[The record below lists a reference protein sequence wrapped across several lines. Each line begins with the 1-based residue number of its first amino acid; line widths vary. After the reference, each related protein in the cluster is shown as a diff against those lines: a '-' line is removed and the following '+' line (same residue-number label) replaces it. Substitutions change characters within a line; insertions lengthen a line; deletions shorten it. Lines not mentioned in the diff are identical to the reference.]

1 MTLPD
6 EKPTNE
12 ALLEEFEDKISTSRA
27 KTTIK
32 KQKNIIQNFIKYLN
46 CEGKHFFDIKE
57 KDIDKWL
64 NKKKSD
70 IKYSTKSKITGILK
84 VFYDFLIKRK
94 YLTDNPFAETSQE
107 IRKKASKIKTPRP
120 ILTIADVTK
129 IIRATTNPLN
139 RAILLTLY
147 KTGMRRGELVQ
158 LDLENIVWGER
169 RIHIPKRKGGSPGD
183 VYFDDECE
191 RTLRIWISVRVAK
204 ESETADGKIIIE
216 PALFTGVR
224 GERIDETW
232 VGRIV
237 KKNAIKCG
245 VGTDTTDSSK
255 AITPHVFRYA
265 FTTHLAKSR
274 CHPKVIQLLRGD
286 SDATMLDRYTQFTP
300 EEVRDE
306 YLRTIP
312 KLGV

>member
-1 MTLPD
+1 M
-6 EKPTNE
+6 
-12 ALLEEFEDKISTSRA
+12 
-27 KTTIK
+27 
-32 KQKNIIQNFIKYLN
+32 
-46 CEGKHFFDIKE
+46 
-57 KDIDKWL
+57 
-64 NKKKSD
+64 
-70 IKYSTKSKITGILK
+70 
-84 VFYDFLIKRK
+84 
-94 YLTDNPFAETSQE
+94 
-107 IRKKASKIKTPRP
+107 
-120 ILTIADVTK
+120 
-129 IIRATTNPLN
+129 
-139 RAILLTLY
+139 
-147 KTGMRRGELVQ
+147 
-158 LDLENIVWGER
+158 
-169 RIHIPKRKGGSPGD
+169 
-183 VYFDDECE
+183 YFDDECE

-216 PALFTGVR
+216 QALFTGVR